1 VRVVPAPPENFKITT
16 PHDLRVADL
25 LLRSAPC

>member
-1 VRVVPAPPENFKITT
+1 VRVVPSSPQNFKVTT
-16 PHDLRVADL
+16 PHDLRVAEL